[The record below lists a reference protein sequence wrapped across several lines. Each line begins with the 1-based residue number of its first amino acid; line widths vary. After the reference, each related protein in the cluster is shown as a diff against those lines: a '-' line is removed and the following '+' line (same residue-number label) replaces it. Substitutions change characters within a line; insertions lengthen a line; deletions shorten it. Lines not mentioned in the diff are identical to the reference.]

1 LVTLGSRDPQ
11 RLEAAGDHWGAAAVS
26 GPRETTEKKTV
37 SSVLASNELNEV
49 LIGMTG
55 ELRETEILMDTNALV
70 DIIDIIDVAI
80 RQISLSYEG
89 P

>member
-1 LVTLGSRDPQ
+1 M
-11 RLEAAGDHWGAAAVS
+11 
-26 GPRETTEKKTV
+26 
-37 SSVLASNELNEV
+37 NEV
-49 LIGMTG
+49 LIGVITLELLGLTVDPMTG

>member
-1 LVTLGSRDPQ
+1 
-11 RLEAAGDHWGAAAVS
+11 
-26 GPRETTEKKTV
+26 
-37 SSVLASNELNEV
+37 
-49 LIGMTG
+49 MTG

>member
-1 LVTLGSRDPQ
+1 
-11 RLEAAGDHWGAAAVS
+11 
-26 GPRETTEKKTV
+26 
-37 SSVLASNELNEV
+37 VLASNELNEV